1 MAPAQSCSSQHDI
14 GQEAEKIEPEL
25 DWASAHKVDTQSH
38 LLQQGSSPSQPLKA
52 VPLAGD
58 HMSLWEC
65 FLLNRC
71 SIYSLS
77 KSRSFSLMALGT
89 LLIFSSLITFA
100 PSSHSSFQIISFKL
114 SCVFKSGFRV
124 S

>member
-14 GQEAEKIEPEL
+14 DQEAEKIEPEL
-25 DWASAHKVDTQSH
+25 DWGIAHKVDPQSH

-77 KSRSFSLMALGT
+77 KSRSFTNGT
-89 LLIFSSLITFA
+89 WYFINILL
-100 PSSHSSFQIISFKL
+100 SHYFCTLFPFLFPKISFKL